1 MSIQRGIILEDDY
14 IVRLKKFI
22 NKKHMGKRVLS
33 AAVVAS
39 LIFAVPMVD
48 GIGNGGWF
56 TSMEA
61 QAQTAAEKKAEA
73 EKNLNA
79 ANNRINELKEEQDKL
94 KGQLSTSAAK
104 LADIRM
110 AQESLQAEIDNVEAA
125 IAQSEIDL
133 AAAEEQEKQQYEA
146 MKLRIQFMYENGS
159 TDSVWT
165 AILDSNGIAD
175 MLNRIEYVTQ
185 VHNSDRTLMDN
196 YEAAV
201 QEVTDTKAALEEQHS
216 SQQEMMASYDAQE
229 VEAQKAVDQLKAE
242 SSDYQNQIATVNGL
256 TKNYQ
261 QQIKEAN
268 EAIRQEQLAAQQY
281 QQSGGGSG
289 STNYTGGTGVDPANR
304 TGVSGQDVVNF
315 ALQYVGRPY
324 VWGGN
329 SLENGSDCSGFVHLV
344 YEHFGIST
352 VRYSLSFANG
362 GQAVSSDCLRPG
374 DVIVYAPKNGI
385 GHVAIYI
392 GNGNIVEAQSTNAGI
407 TSSRRWNCRP
417 VIAIRRYV

>member
-1 MSIQRGIILEDDY
+1 MKLRNY
-14 IVRLKKFI
+14 IS
-22 NKKHMGKRVLS
+22 KKHMGKRMLS

-56 TSMEA
+56 TPMEA

-79 ANNRINELKEEQDKL
+79 ANDRINALKEEQDKL
-94 KGQLSTSAAK
+94 EGQLSDSAAK

-110 AQESLQAEIDNVEAA
+110 AQESLQAEIDSVEAA

-159 TDSVWT
+159 TDSIWT

-185 VHNSDRTLMDN
+185 VHNSDRSLMDN
-196 YEAAV
+196 YEAVV
-201 QEVTDTKAALEEQHS
+201 QEVTDTKAALEEQHA

-256 TKNYQ
+256 TKNYK
-261 QQIKEAN
+261 QQIAEAN

-289 STNYTGGTGVDPANR
+289 STNYTGETGIDPANR
-304 TGVSGQDVVNF
+304 TSVSGQDVVNF

-352 VRYSLSFANG
+352 ARYSLSFKNG
-362 GQAVSSDCLRPG
+362 GQAVSSDCMKPG

-407 TSSRRWNCRP
+407 TSNRRWNNRD
-417 VIAIRRYV
+417 VKAIRRYV

>member
-1 MSIQRGIILEDDY
+1 MSINCGFILEDDY
-14 IVRLKKFI
+14 IVKLRNYI
-22 NKKHMGKRVLS
+22 SKKHMGKRMLS

-56 TSMEA
+56 TPMEA

-79 ANNRINELKEEQDKL
+79 ANDRINALKEEQDKL
-94 KGQLSTSAAK
+94 EGQLSNSAAK

-110 AQESLQAEIDNVEAA
+110 AQESLQAEIDSVEAA

-159 TDSVWT
+159 TDSIWT

-185 VHNSDRTLMDN
+185 VHNSDRSLMDN
-196 YEAAV
+196 YEAVV
-201 QEVTDTKAALEEQHS
+201 QEVTDTKAALEEQHAS
-216 SQQEMMASYDAQE
+216 HQEMMASYDAQE

-256 TKNYQ
+256 TKNYK
-261 QQIKEAN
+261 QQIAEAN

-289 STNYTGGTGVDPANR
+289 STNYTGGTGIDPANR
-304 TGVSGQDVVNF
+304 TSVSGQDVVNF
-315 ALQYVGRPY
+315 ALQYVGKPY

-352 VRYSLSFANG
+352 ARHSLLFKDG
-362 GQAVSSDCLRPG
+362 GQEVSSDCMKPG

-407 TSSRRWNCRP
+407 TSNRRWNNRD

>member
-1 MSIQRGIILEDDY
+1 M
-14 IVRLKKFI
+14 
-22 NKKHMGKRVLS
+22 LS

-39 LIFAVPMVD
+39 LILAVPMVD

-73 EKNLNA
+73 EKKLNEANDRIA
-79 ANNRINELKEEQDKL
+79 ALKEEQDAL
-94 KGQLSTSAAK
+94 KGQLSDSAAK

-110 AQESLQAEIDNVEAA
+110 AQESLQAEIDSVEAA

-133 AAAEEQEKQQYEA
+133 TAAEEQEKQQYEA

-159 TDSVWT
+159 SDSIWT
-165 AILDSNGIAD
+165 AILDSKGIAD

-201 QEVTDTKAALEEQHS
+201 QQVTDMKAALEEQHS

-229 VEAQKAVDQLKAE
+229 QEAQKAVDALKAE
-242 SSDYQNQIATVNGL
+242 SSDYQNQISSVDSL
-256 TKNYQ
+256 TRNYK
-261 QQIKEAN
+261 QQIAEAN

-281 QQSGGGSG
+281 EQSGGGSG
-289 STNYTGGTGVDPANR
+289 STNYTGGTGVDPSPS
-304 TGVSGQDVVNF
+304 TSVSGQSVVDF
-315 ALQYVGRPY
+315 ALQYVGNPY

-329 SLENGSDCSGFVHLV
+329 SLQNGCDCSGFVHLV

-352 VRYSLSFANG
+352 VRYSLAFASG
-362 GQAVSSDCLRPG
+362 GQAVSSDCMRPG

-407 TSSRRWNCRP
+407 TSNRKWNNRP